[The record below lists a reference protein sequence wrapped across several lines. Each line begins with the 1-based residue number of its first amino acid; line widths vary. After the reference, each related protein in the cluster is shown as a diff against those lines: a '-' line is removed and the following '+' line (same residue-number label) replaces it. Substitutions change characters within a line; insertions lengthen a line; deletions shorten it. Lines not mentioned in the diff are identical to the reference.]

1 MTEHIGYAHVEADGE
16 YSFTPQT
23 IFVDPAVW
31 WGPTGN
37 AKLRVRFEV
46 DAGDGTII
54 QSWPE
59 KAGSLGDATALDPAH
74 PKRSAQFY
82 GEMHRIVI
90 EVRDFDTP
98 FVLRVASRGVPGTR
112 NLLHRSG

>member
-1 MTEHIGYAHVEADGE
+1 MTDHIGFAEVTGNGE
-16 YSFTPQT
+16 YAFSQQV
-23 IFVDPAVW
+23 IFVDPSVW
-31 WGPTGN
+31 WGATGN

-59 KAGSLGDATALDPAH
+59 NAGSLGDLTAVDPAH
-74 PKRSAQFY
+74 PKRSGQFY

-90 EVRDFDTP
+90 EVRDFDVP
-98 FVLRVASRGVPGTR
+98 FVLRVASRGIPGTR
-112 NLLHRSG
+112 NLLYQG